1 MSRELDESV
10 DRLQAACVRRV
21 WIAVAVVSVVVLAGC
36 DWSQIGFGPAKTNA
50 NPYEPALTDS
60 SVARLTVAWS
70 QPSCFCLTPLVAGG
84 VVYTAH
90 FLAEVNP
97 RPVELE
103 ALDEATGK
111 PRWTFLYPR
120 VNGAQVLAVGNGIAY
135 VSVAPVSGP
144 DEIQAFDASTGARR
158 WTVTPPAPSSGP
170 GQLGVDAGFV
180 LDGDRLF
187 VTAFAND
194 GAGEVSAIDTTGR
207 VVWSATP
214 GGQVL
219 ALAADP
225 GKTLYVASWVR
236 TTTGAP
242 VPLLTGL
249 AETSGTRQSAVVP
262 QQASTFSGPGGFAF
276 GNGLI
281 YDGGVAIRPDT
292 GAVVWSAP
300 NEIVMAVTANAVVM
314 LAPGAIVAR
323 NPTSG
328 SPLWFA
334 PARAIVPQ
342 GVVVAGDL
350 VFVGESGA
358 SDLQIRDLATG
369 KLLGTSPPL
378 TGGDYYISPSG
389 GRVIIQAGGTLYA
402 LTPT

>member
-1 MSRELDESV
+1 M
-10 DRLQAACVRRV
+10 RRA

-50 NPYEPALTDS
+50 NPYEPALTGS

-70 QPSCFCLTPLVAGG
+70 QPSCDCLTPLVVGG
-84 VVYTAH
+84 VVYTAKG
-90 FLAEVNP
+90 LAGVDP

-103 ALDEATGK
+103 ALDAATGK

-135 VSVAPVSGP
+135 VSVAPVSGSE
-144 DEIQAFDASTGARR
+144 EIQAFDASTGALR
-158 WTVTPPAPSSGP
+158 WTVTPPAPSSGR
-170 GQLGVDAGFV
+170 GQLGVDAGVV

-187 VTAFAND
+187 VTAFGND

-214 GGQVL
+214 GGGVSG
-219 ALAADP
+219 LAADP

-236 TTTGAP
+236 PTAGSP
-242 VPLLTGL
+242 VPLLTAL
-249 AETSGTRQSAVVP
+249 AEASGSRLSAAVL
-262 QQASTFSGPGGFAF
+262 QLASTFSGPGGFAF

-281 YDGGVAIRPDT
+281 YDVDVAVHPDT
-292 GAVVWSAP
+292 GAVAWDAP
-300 NEIVMAVTANAVVM
+300 HEVVMAVTANAVVM

-350 VFVGESGA
+350 VLVGESGA
-358 SDLQIRDLATG
+358 SDMQIRDLATG
-369 KLLGTSPPL
+369 NLLGTSPPL
-378 TGGDYYISPSG
+378 TGSDYYISPSG